1 MHTCMFIEAEVDQH
15 MYVLEAE
22 VQTYPRTETARVM
35 NNVCV
40 TTYTPVALI
49 KDSHY
54 VYVLL
59 PVYLLYNIVCL
70 CVCVCVLL
78 NL

>member
-1 MHTCMFIEAEVDQH
+1 MFIEAEVDQH

-40 TTYTPVALI
+40 TTYTI
-49 KDSHY
+49 Y
-54 VYVLL
+54 FQL
-59 PVYLLYNIVCL
+59 P
-70 CVCVCVLL
+70 
-78 NL
+78 